1 MIARALTI
9 AGSDS
14 GGGAGI
20 QADLKTFT
28 ALRVYG
34 LSVVT
39 AITAQ
44 NTCQV
49 AGVIELPADFVR
61 LQLDMVMRD
70 IGADAVKTGMLSSPE
85 IIEAVAEGVR
95 EHGIERI
102 VVDPVMRAKSGDRLL
117 RPEAE
122 EALVR
127 RLLPLAYVVTPNIP
141 EAEVLVG
148 WPIRSRED
156 MKKAAQQIFDLGP
169 RAVLVK
175 GGHLDAGPEVVDIL
189 YDGRQFYEFTAER
202 IGTRNTHGTG
212 CTYSAA
218 IAAYLARGDDMLEA
232 IRKAKHYVTMAIRY
246 GFSIGQGHG
255 PLNHFWKEG
264 EAI

>member
-61 LQLDMVMRD
+61 LQLDVVMRD
-70 IGADAVKTGMLSSPE
+70 IGVDAAKTGMLSSPE

-95 EHGIERI
+95 EHRIERI

-141 EAEVLVG
+141 EAEALVG

-156 MKKAAQQIFDLGP
+156 MKRAARHIFDLGP

-175 GGHLDAGPEVVDIL
+175 GGHLDVGPEAVDIL
-189 YDGRQFYEFTAER
+189 YDGRQFYEFAAER

-246 GFSIGQGHG
+246 GLSIGRGHG

-264 EAI
+264 A